1 MKFFFI
7 VLGFVLFFPVVVDGE
22 EAQVDE
28 KIIQNLDFFMD
39 LEMIKEKEFLEF
51 VEEIEMETE
60 DDEKK

>member
-28 KIIQNLDFFMD
+28 KIIQKLLPNP
-39 LEMIKEKEFLEF
+39 
-51 VEEIEMETE
+51 
-60 DDEKK
+60 